1 MKVTLIRHAEVEERY
16 LNRYNG
22 HIDIALSK
30 HGKEQALLVAKEFEN
45 ANFDA
50 VYCSDLVRAKETL
63 KPFKLQIQPTY
74 LKELR
79 EKSWGEHEGKS
90 FEEITQQGIE
100 YQNFHQW
107 VKALGGESIPA
118 FTRRIKAVFYKNI
131 FQTQAKN
138 ILVLTHSGVIK
149 TLLSLE
155 EKISLE
161 EAFSKNIPYTSHTI
175 LYKDFACTH

>member
-107 VKALGGESIPA
+107 IEALGGESVA
-118 FTRRIKAVFYKNI
+118 QFQERIESVFYKTI

-155 EKISLE
+155 QNIPLE
-161 EAFSKNIPYTSHTI
+161 EAFSNSIPYASYII
-175 LYKDFACTH
+175 LHKEATCTH